1 MSKAALD
8 DITIVDFTQFE
19 SGAICTMMLAWL
31 GADVIKI
38 EKPGGD
44 PGRAGWEGF
53 APLNCNKRSIVI
65 NLKKPE
71 GKDIVWQLIRK
82 ADVLVENYAP
92 GVIERL
98 GFDYETVRSV
108 NPRLIFAQ
116 VKGFGSDGPYA
127 NYPAFDPI
135 GQATGVSASINGERG
150 GAPMQA
156 GVDLADAGAGV
167 HMTTAI
173 LAALYQR
180 SVTGLGQRIEVAM
193 QDVCISLC
201 RSAWEHYLRTGR
213 SQERVGN
220 GMPLEQVAPSNLYPC
235 KPGGL
240 NDYVHIYTSRHPG
253 SRQWQYL
260 LQTIDRL
267 DLLEDPRLATPQ
279 SRFEHREEIDEIIS
293 TWTRRR
299 TKQEA
304 MDILCK
310 AGVPAGAVLTT
321 EDISNDEYLLR
332 RGTVVRVEKPDGGSA
347 VIPGNPLMM
356 SESKVPVKPPPELAD
371 SKMDVLAGLLGLSE
385 EEIKRLEERKVV

>member
-1 MSKAALD
+1 MNNAALSG
-8 DITIVDFTQFE
+8 ITIVDLTQFE
-19 SGAICTMMLAWL
+19 SGSFCTMMLAWL

-44 PGRAGWEGF
+44 PGRASWEGF

-71 GKDIVWQLIRK
+71 GCELVWGLIK
-82 ADVLVENYAP
+82 KGDVLVENFAP

-98 GFDYETVRSV
+98 GFDYETVRGV

-116 VKGFGSDGPYA
+116 IKGFGSDGPYA
-127 NYPAFDPI
+127 KYPAFDPV

-150 GAPMQA
+150 GPPMQA
-156 GVDLADAGAGV
+156 GVDLADAGAGMHTV
-167 HMTTAI
+167 TAI

-180 SVTGLGQRIEVAM
+180 SVTGLGQRIEIAM
-193 QDVCISLC
+193 QDVCINLC
-201 RSAWEHYLRTGR
+201 RSAWEQYIRTGR
-213 SQERVGN
+213 PQERAGN

-253 SRQWQYL
+253 SLQWKYL
-260 LQTIDRL
+260 LESIGRQ

-279 SRFEHREEIDEIIS
+279 SRYEHREEIDGIIS
-293 TWTRRR
+293 SWTRQR

-304 MDILCK
+304 MDILCR

-321 EDISNDEYLLR
+321 EDISKDEYLLR
-332 RGTVVRVEKPDGGSA
+332 RGTVVRVETPDGGS
-347 VIPGNPLMM
+347 VVLPGNPLKM
-356 SESKVPVKPPPELAD
+356 SGSNVPVKPPPYLAD
-371 SKMDVLAGLLGLSE
+371 ATRDVLTGLLGLSE
-385 EEIKRLEERKVV
+385 EEIKMLEENKIV